1 MQVKDCECSLTE
13 KVLGLTYRY
22 MDYWIPI
29 CVVLTFPAWILPGL
43 LYYLACHILNTCN
56 SIKLIS
62 KTVIGLKTPPSQL
75 SYAIIRGN
83 GRYLRD

>member
-1 MQVKDCECSLTE
+1 MQTKECESSLSE
-13 KVLGLTYRY
+13 KALVLIYRY

-29 CVVLTFPAWILPGL
+29 CVVLSFPIWILPAL
-43 LYYLACHILNTCN
+43 LYYLACNLLHTCN

-62 KTVIGLKTPPSQL
+62 KTLIGAKTHPSQL